1 MIVLD
6 YMWNHLLFP
15 FPLHYGVFWQFCT
28 EDAVQAPLPYNN
40 ENTDSSSTSIA
51 QIYLDFSMYKSSILK
66 SNFEYISEK
75 HVKPISEKYIKSI
88 LSYF

>member
-15 FPLHYGVFWQFCT
+15 FLLHYGVFWKFCT
-28 EDAVQAPLPYNN
+28 EDVYKPYNN

-66 SNFEYISEK
+66 CNFEYISEK
-75 HVKPISEKYIKSI
+75 YVKPISEKYIKSI